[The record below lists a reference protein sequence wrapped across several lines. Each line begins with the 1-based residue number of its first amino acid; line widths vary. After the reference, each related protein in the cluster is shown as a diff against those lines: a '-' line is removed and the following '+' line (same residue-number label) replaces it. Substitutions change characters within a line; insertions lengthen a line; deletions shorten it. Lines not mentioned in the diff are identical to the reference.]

1 MRYKEK
7 QSVILGVSETEEKEI
22 GAEGLF
28 QAMMTDN
35 LLWIN
40 VGHQVTDPGNSENTK
55 QDKCQKKKLERSQIK
70 KEKPYL

>member
-35 LLWIN
+35 SSNLRK
-40 VGHQVTDPGNSENTK
+40 D
-55 QDKCQKKKLERSQIK
+55 LEIQI
-70 KEKPYL
+70 